1 MTTMLNL
8 IKENINPDDCSFNI
22 STDDDEL
29 ELRIDVDSHR
39 QYHQSF
45 LLYPE
50 IFIPMNTINRFFQ
63 PQRFSRAQ

>member
-39 QYHQSF
+39 
-45 LLYPE
+45 
-50 IFIPMNTINRFFQ
+50 
-63 PQRFSRAQ
+63 